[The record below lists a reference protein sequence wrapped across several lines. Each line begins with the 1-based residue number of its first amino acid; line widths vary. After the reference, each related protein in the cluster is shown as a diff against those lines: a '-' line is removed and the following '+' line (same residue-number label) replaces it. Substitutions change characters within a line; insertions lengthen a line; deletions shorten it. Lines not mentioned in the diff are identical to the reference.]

1 MYNLDDFLLKDDNE
15 TNDCL
20 KPINDFDFLNS
31 SLDLNQPGME
41 TNWKNSIILSFN
53 DSLIDISREKKI
65 RK

>member
-1 MYNLDDFLLKDDNE
+1 MQTDYHMDFMYNLEDFLLKDDNE

-41 TNWKNSIILSFN
+41 TN
-53 DSLIDISREKKI
+53 
-65 RK
+65 